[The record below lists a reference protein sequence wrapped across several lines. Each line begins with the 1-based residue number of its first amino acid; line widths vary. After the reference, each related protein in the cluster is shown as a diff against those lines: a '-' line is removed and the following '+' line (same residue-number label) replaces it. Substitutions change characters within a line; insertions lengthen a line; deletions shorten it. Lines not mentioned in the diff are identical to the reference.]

1 MKTLNALLV
10 ALLMST
16 LVAGAAV
23 AGQEE
28 RSEQQ
33 EFEDRYASDG
43 D

>member
-1 MKTLNALLV
+1 MKVFNALL
-10 ALLMST
+10 AAILMSA

-28 RSEQQ
+28 RNEQQ
-33 EFEDRYASDG
+33 EFADRYSTDG